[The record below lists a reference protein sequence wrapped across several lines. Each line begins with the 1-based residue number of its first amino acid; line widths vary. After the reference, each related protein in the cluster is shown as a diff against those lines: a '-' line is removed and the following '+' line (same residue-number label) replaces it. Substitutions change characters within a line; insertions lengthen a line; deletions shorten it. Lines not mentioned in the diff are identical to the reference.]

1 MLSMTRV
8 ESGLDYRRRE
18 EELGEPTTQVFTCRT
33 MSSEDDEPQIEA
45 ASTDSPDS
53 KDSWVRSPQTLD
65 EEKKQTQDA
74 PSSKNNHSQELSLLQ
89 TQTPNDLETNSED
102 KTSTKETPEAMQNGS
117 LSEETEKEKS
127 DKAATGFQTSEEDVN
142 AFIPTDQTERSC
154 NLTSE
159 PSTQTASTK
168 DFIEDKPFCETT
180 DVREGDVTT
189 PMNVEGISEDDDDD
203 DFGDFEEAAEPTE
216 EGQQSDDGFGDFDGG
231 KDPAGSVNLSSSSS
245 FVPTDD
251 ATRVA
256 DALLKLSVDFAS
268 AVSKAFQGFASD
280 KSHST
285 SGLGE
290 LTTLRNLKL
299 TACTESRFG
308 VHLLYP
314 RPVPAGFLRTSGIPV
329 LLSSQ
334 ITTAEQRLLHRL
346 GMQEAYA
353 RAQKEEV
360 LASQISFEST
370 SQASAS
376 PTPSRELGSEVQ
388 SATDDA
394 NLDLDFLVQFSSQP
408 LNASAG
414 SSNNGTESAR
424 CEELSRHS
432 NLHDLFVGIVESSQ
446 SSAFSLSSGLSDHK
460 HDDNQLP
467 TPTLLPQSLRE
478 PCLKED
484 DWDGFVDATEVA
496 MESSTMNNS
505 KTKDVSNEWD
515 EFKEVVVSASAKQK
529 DKEAAG
535 ENDIFSGEWLN
546 QLRSSREVTDVDL
559 PIALVE
565 LSKPA
570 DLLES
575 DWGTFTEATSNQAA
589 NNVADVSYSHLTASN
604 DKIHHLPHSHGPL
617 VKESQPYIPVLKT
630 DSSDHWTSLN
640 ALDFGQVTL
649 MEPAAQLLEEEE
661 WGGFQG

>member
-1 MLSMTRV
+1 VLVLSMTRV

-74 PSSKNNHSQELSLLQ
+74 QSPKNNHQELSPLQ
-89 TQTPNDLETNSED
+89 TQTPNDLETNSEEE
-102 KTSTKETPEAMQNGS
+102 TGTKEAPEAMQNGS
-117 LSEETEKEKS
+117 LREEVENEKS
-127 DKAATGFQTSEEDVN
+127 DKAATGFQTSEEVVN
-142 AFIPTDQTERSC
+142 AIFPMDQTERSC
-154 NLTSE
+154 NLTSDH
-159 PSTQTASTK
+159 STQTASTK

-189 PMNVEGISEDDDDD
+189 PMNVEGIPEDDEDD
-203 DFGDFEEAAEPTE
+203 DFGDFEEAAEPTKH
-216 EGQQSDDGFGDFDGG
+216 SDDGFGDFDGG
-231 KDPAGSVNLSSSSS
+231 KDPAGSANLSSSL
-245 FVPTDD
+245 VPTDD
-251 ATRVA
+251 ATCVA
-256 DALLKLSVDFAS
+256 DSFLKLRCSDFAS
-268 AVSKAFQGFASD
+268 AVSKAFQGFASG
-280 KSHST
+280 KSRPAG
-285 SGLGE
+285 GLGE
-290 LTTLRNLKL
+290 LTILRNLKL

-308 VHLLYP
+308 AHLLYP

-353 RAQKEEV
+353 RAQKEEMLV
-360 LASQISFEST
+360 SQTTSFEST

-394 NLDLDFLVQFSSQP
+394 NLDLDFLVNYSSQP

-414 SSNNGTESAR
+414 SSNGAESAR
-424 CEELSRHS
+424 CEELTRHS

-484 DWDGFVDATEVA
+484 DWDGFVDATEA
-496 MESSTMNNS
+496 QMESSTANNS
-505 KTKDVSNEWD
+505 KSKDVSNEWD
-515 EFKEVVVSASAKQK
+515 EFKETDSAWVKQK

-535 ENDIFSGEWLN
+535 ENDIFSGEWLS
-546 QLRSSREVTDVDL
+546 QLRSSREVADADL
-559 PIALVE
+559 PITPSVE
-565 LSKPA
+565 CSKPA

-575 DWGTFTEATSNQAA
+575 DWGTFTDAPGNQA
-589 NNVADVSYSHLTASN
+589 VADVSYSPVAASN
-604 DKIHHLPHSHGPL
+604 DKIHQLPYSHGPL
-617 VKESQPYIPVLKT
+617 VTESPAYVSVLKT
-630 DSSDHWTSLN
+630 DSSDQWTSLSTI
-640 ALDFGQVTL
+640 AFGQVTL
-649 MEPAAQLLEEEE
+649 LEPAAQLLEEEE

>member
-1 MLSMTRV
+1 MTRV

-53 KDSWVRSPQTLD
+53 KDSWVRSPQKLD

-74 PSSKNNHSQELSLLQ
+74 QSPKNNHQELSPLQ

-102 KTSTKETPEAMQNGS
+102 ETGTKEAPETMQNGS
-117 LSEETEKEKS
+117 LSEKVENEKS
-127 DKAATGFQTSEEDVN
+127 DKAATGFQTSEEVVN
-142 AFIPTDQTERSC
+142 AVIPMDQTERSC
-154 NLTSE
+154 NLTSDH
-159 PSTQTASTK
+159 STQTASTK

-180 DVREGDVTT
+180 DVSEGDVTT
-189 PMNVEGISEDDDDD
+189 PMNVEGIPEDDDDD
-203 DFGDFEEAAEPTE
+203 DFGDFEEATEPTK
-216 EGQQSDDGFGDFDGG
+216 QSDDGFGDFDEG
-231 KDPAGSVNLSSSSS
+231 KDPAGSANLSSSSS
-245 FVPTDD
+245 FVPMDD
-251 ATRVA
+251 ATRAA
-256 DALLKLSVDFAS
+256 DSLLKLRGVDFAS

-280 KSHST
+280 KSRST
-285 SGLGE
+285 GGLGE
-290 LTTLRNLKL
+290 LTIVRNLKL

-308 VHLLYP
+308 AHLLYP

-353 RAQKEEV
+353 RAQKEEMLV
-360 LASQISFEST
+360 SQTTSFEST

-388 SATDDA
+388 SANDDA
-394 NLDLDFLVQFSSQP
+394 NLDLDFLVNYSSQP

-414 SSNNGTESAR
+414 SSNGAESAR
-424 CEELSRHS
+424 CEELTRHS

-484 DWDGFVDATEVA
+484 DWDGFVDATEA
-496 MESSTMNNS
+496 QMESSSTNNS
-505 KTKDVSNEWD
+505 KSKDVSNEWD
-515 EFKEVVVSASAKQK
+515 EFKETDSASAKQK
-529 DKEAAG
+529 DKEMTG
-535 ENDIFSGEWLN
+535 ENDIFSGEWLS
-546 QLRSSREVTDVDL
+546 QLRSSREVADADL
-559 PIALVE
+559 PVAPSVE
-565 LSKPA
+565 CSKPA

-575 DWGTFTEATSNQAA
+575 DWGTFTDAPSNQA
-589 NNVADVSYSHLTASN
+589 VSSN
-604 DKIHHLPHSHGPL
+604 DKIHQLPYSHGRL
-617 VKESQPYIPVLKT
+617 VKEPQPFVPVLKT
-630 DSSDHWTSLN
+630 DSSDQWTSLN
-640 ALDFGQVTL
+640 SLAFGQVTL
-649 MEPAAQLLEEEE
+649 LEPAAQLLEEEE